1 MFEIALKN
9 VLLTLLYVVPG
20 VLLCKSKKG
29 NADHLPTLSAV
40 LIYILSPCLP
50 VSAFLD
56 LDFSWP
62 AFGNLCLFIL
72 ITFVLQSLFMAGL
85 YALFRRRFADARYRI
100 LNIGAALGNVGF
112 FGLPIIRALL
122 PDHPEVAGYAAAYI
136 VSMNILVFTM
146 GIFCL
151 TQKKEYMSLKSAI
164 VNPTMLG
171 FFVALPLYFTGGRNY
186 LPPMLVD
193 AVHLMGKM
201 TTPMC
206 MFILGM
212 RLATVP
218 FRKLFTQPF
227 LYGICLC
234 KLVLFPLF
242 CYACVCLLPLPFPFR
257 ASILILSA
265 APGASIIL
273 NLAEMHRSETKL
285 SANFILLSTLL
296 CFLTIPVLA
305 LLL

>member
-29 NADHLPTLSAV
+29 SADHLPTLSAV

-62 AFGNLCLFIL
+62 AFGSLCLFFL
-72 ITFVLQSLFMAGL
+72 ITFVLQSLFMAAL
-85 YALFRRRFADARYRI
+85 YALFHRRFADARFRI
-100 LNIGAALGNVGF
+100 LNIGAVLGNVGF
-112 FGLPIIRALL
+112 FGIPIIKALL
-122 PDHPEVAGYAAAYI
+122 PDHPEVAGYAAINI

-146 GIFCL
+146 GVYCL
-151 TQKKEYMSLKSAI
+151 TRKKEYMSLKSAI
-164 VNPTMLG
+164 INPTVLG
-171 FFVALPLYFTGGRNY
+171 FMVALPLYFTGGRHY
-186 LPPMLVD
+186 LPPMLTD
-193 AVHLMGKM
+193 AIHLLGRM
-201 TTPMC
+201 TTPLC

-212 RLATVP
+212 RLSTVP
-218 FRKLFTQPF
+218 FGQLFRQPF
-227 LYGICLC
+227 LYAISLC
-234 KLVLFPLF
+234 KLLIYPLF
-242 CYACVCLLPLPFPFR
+242 CYACVYFLPLPFPFK

-273 NLAEMHRSETKL
+273 NLAEMHHSEARL

-296 CFLTIPVLA
+296 CFLTIPLLA